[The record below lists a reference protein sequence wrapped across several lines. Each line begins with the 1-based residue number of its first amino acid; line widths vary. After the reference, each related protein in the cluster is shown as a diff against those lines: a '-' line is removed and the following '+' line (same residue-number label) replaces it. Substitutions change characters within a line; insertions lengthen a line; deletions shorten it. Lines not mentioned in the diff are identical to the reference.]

1 MPLHLETNP
10 LRNEKMQDVILA
22 HNEQKGKK
30 FLTRI
35 TGKNPLFV
43 CTLGTT
49 ETGKISGISAAGA
62 NPEITDYTPPAD
74 IELLLLGKCKCIN
87 GVPVTPDGI
96 PTPALVTMSALKL
109 ANISTLPVNAGLRIL
124 PHVPFLEL
132 GAKPGKDIRTGKA
145 VENAEEVLQRAKL
158 AGEIL
163 SSTADYLVIGES
175 IPGGTTTALG
185 VLLAMGINAQGKV
198 SSSMPGNPH
207 DLKIKTVEEGLR
219 ALKLGFGALADDP
232 LKAVSCVGDPM
243 MPAFAGLVLGAAQKV
258 PVLMAGGTQMSAVL
272 AVINAL
278 NPKVLGNVAIGTT
291 RWIMNDHTSDLKGIV
306 SQIADIPILAAN
318 LDFGKSRFSGLKAY
332 EAGVVKEGVG
342 VGGATIA
349 AMAKSKGAVTKETM
363 LAAVEKNYALLVNS
377 N

>member
-1 MPLHLETNP
+1 
-10 LRNEKMQDVILA
+10 MQDIILA
-22 HNEQKGKK
+22 HNEQKGKN
-30 FLTRI
+30 FLTKI
-35 TGKNPLFV
+35 TGRNPLFV

-185 VLLAMGINAQGKV
+185 VLLAMGIDAHGKV

-219 ALKLGFGALADDP
+219 TLKLGFGALADDP

-258 PVLMAGGTQMSAVL
+258 PVLMAGGTQMTAIL
-272 AVINAL
+272 AIVNAL
-278 NPKVLGNVAIGTT
+278 NPRVLGNVAIGTT
-291 RWIMNDHTSDLKGIV
+291 RWIVEDKTSDLKGIV
-306 SQIADIPILAAN
+306 SQIADVPILAAN
-318 LDFGKSRFSGLKAY
+318 LNFSSSKFSGLKAY

-342 VGGATIA
+342 IGGTTIA
-349 AMAKSKGAVTKETM
+349 AMAKSEGKITKETM
-363 LAAVEKNYALLVNS
+363 LAEIEKNYVQLVNS
-377 N
+377 K